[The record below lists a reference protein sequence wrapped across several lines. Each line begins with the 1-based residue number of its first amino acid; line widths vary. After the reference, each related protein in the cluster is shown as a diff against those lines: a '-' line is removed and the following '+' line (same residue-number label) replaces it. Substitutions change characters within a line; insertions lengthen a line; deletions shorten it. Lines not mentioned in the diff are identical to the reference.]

1 MANKA
6 CSRLNRPTNFGR
18 NLLLIAAIFLG
29 GCGSGGSGGGDS
41 SGDSLSVP
49 EGFPL
54 PNIPADNPYSAAK
67 AELGRRLFFDKRL
80 SLNQTES
87 CSSCHLQALSFS
99 DGLTKSVGSTGQQ
112 HPRNA
117 PSLVNVAYNVT
128 FTWFNPLVDSLETQ
142 LLVPLFNGNPIELGF
157 SGNEDELLTR
167 LTNDPVYPAMFA
179 AAFPDENISID
190 TISKSIATFER
201 TLISGNSPYDQ
212 YVYQGKQD
220 ALSDSAKRG
229 LDLFFS
235 ERLECD
241 HCHGGVNFS
250 SATTHAGET
259 FTSTPQFENNGL
271 YNIDGKGAYPSDNQ
285 GLITFTGKPSDMGKF
300 KPPSLRN
307 VAVSAPYMHDGSI
320 GTLEGVL
327 AHYSRGGR
335 RIDSG
340 PYAGDGSKNP
350 YKSALLAG
358 FSLTDQETQD
368 VIEFLRSLTD
378 QEYISRCD
386 ISDPFDAASP
396 CNQQ

>member
-1 MANKA
+1 MVNRA
-6 CSRLNRPTNFGR
+6 CSRLNRPLIVGR

-29 GCGSGGSGGGDS
+29 GCGSGGTGGGS
-41 SGDSLSVP
+41 SGDSLPVP
-49 EGFPL
+49 EGFPQ
-54 PNIPADNPYSAAK
+54 PKIPADNPYSAAK
-67 AELGRRLFFDKRL
+67 AELGRRLFYDKRL
-80 SLNQTES
+80 SLNQTQS

-157 SGNEDELLTR
+157 SGNEDELIAR
-167 LTNDPVYPAMFA
+167 LANDPAYPALFA
-179 AAFPDENISID
+179 SAFPDQDLSID
-190 TISKSIATFER
+190 TIAKAIATFER

-212 YVYQGKQD
+212 YVYQAKQD

-229 LDLFFS
+229 LELFFS

-259 FTSTPQFENNGL
+259 FSSTPQFENNGL
-271 YNIDGKGAYPSDNQ
+271 YNIDGKGAYPSENQ
-285 GLITFTGKPSDMGKF
+285 GLITFTGIPSDMGKF

-335 RIDSG
+335 KIDSG

-350 YKSALLAG
+350 YKSALIAG
-358 FSLTDQETQD
+358 FNLTGQETQD

-378 QEYISRCD
+378 QDYISQCD

-396 CNQQ
+396 CNRQ